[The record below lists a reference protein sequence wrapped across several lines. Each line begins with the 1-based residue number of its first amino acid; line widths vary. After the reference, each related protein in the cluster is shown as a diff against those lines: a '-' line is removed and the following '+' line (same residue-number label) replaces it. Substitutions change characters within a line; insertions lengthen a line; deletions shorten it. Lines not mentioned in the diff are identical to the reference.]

1 MSAEGRRKGLALSGR
16 CVASG
21 IRTPQAAARP
31 APLRGEPSERLPLTK
46 PPLIGE
52 VSAEGRRKGLALS
65 GRCVASGIRTPQA
78 AARPAPLRGEPS
90 ERLPLTKPPLSGE
103 VSAKQTEG
111 SCTFRQV
118 RGSGKQN
125 PSGRCAALAELR
137 LAHHAAR
144 LGAALAFCD
153 RGPCFVSLYPPQAAL
168 DSAAPKGEPFGGVK
182 TPPYRAVERGRH
194 SARQIAPQTP
204 TGHIHAAPTIC
215 RKAGNQI
222 LPFPSAG
229 DTIAAPYL
237 YNDPHSRR
245 FVGRG
250 QDPAAGTS
258 RHRSGSCPF
267 FTKADAKKFQQKSNG
282 VRFWAKVLWYFLSRK
297 YRNRNKNKSPHPPA
311 IRQGVGVYTF
321 NILQG

>member
-1 MSAEGRRKGLALSGR
+1 MTFPKGAAHPGAEPLRPLRGQLPYKGSLLNGCHLQSLPSQGRCLRSRRKGLALSGR

-31 APLRGEPSERLPLTK
+31 APLR
-46 PPLIGE
+46 
-52 VSAEGRRKGLALS
+52 
-65 GRCVASGIRTPQA
+65 
-78 AARPAPLRGEPS
+78 
-90 ERLPLTKPPLSGE
+90 
-103 VSAKQTEG
+103 
-111 SCTFRQV
+111 
-118 RGSGKQN
+118 
-125 PSGRCAALAELR
+125 
-137 LAHHAAR
+137 
-144 LGAALAFCD
+144 
-153 RGPCFVSLYPPQAAL
+153 
-168 DSAAPKGEPFGGVK
+168 GEPFGGVK